1 MGGECRDV
9 HWTLAEKFL
18 ATAKGPVEME
28 KEQIGSPRDA
38 GNLRVVQLSH
48 FLAQFR
54 NLIVDFYI

>member
-1 MGGECRDV
+1 
-9 HWTLAEKFL
+9 LAEKFL